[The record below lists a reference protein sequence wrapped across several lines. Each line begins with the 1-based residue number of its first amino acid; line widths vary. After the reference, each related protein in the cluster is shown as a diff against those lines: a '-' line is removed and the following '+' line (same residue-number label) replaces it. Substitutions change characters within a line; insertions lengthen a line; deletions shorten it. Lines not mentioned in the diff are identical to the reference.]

1 LIAPYVVNPT
11 EGIWFKGL
19 RKDFFGR
26 AIGSEN
32 AMFRRYLR
40 GLAPVLSP

>member
-19 RKDFFGR
+19 RKDFL
-26 AIGSEN
+26 GSEN